1 MIRSMSEEVVGAWG
15 AGKSWKVGDILDGR
29 GEGGRAQK
37 LCGQEK
43 NRLGDETAKGA

>member
-15 AGKSWKVGDILDGR
+15 TGKSWKVGDILDGR
-29 GEGGRAQK
+29 GKGGRAQK
-37 LCGQEK
+37 LRGQEE